1 MRQILVW
8 RVARL
13 FWLMTRVWGFWKWR
27 RLFARLC
34 FSERFS
40 SSGSQSSPVRLV
52 VRSSLLEEFVT
63 FGRSQVICVLVFFLL
78 ETMDLWA
85 ERVASSCDKVRS
97 VGAILVFRQSFI
109 AHWTDRS
116 CRVCV
121 CVCLLTRFFFLF
133 CWGEL
138 LVIHV
143 VVIHKCFVTSLTVSF
158 SLLGLKWLKW
168 WRSCLRRWSA
178 SIATSSCT
186 RTIRCSRVSMTRPCR
201 WRRPRHAGTLV
212 PGTGLL
218 QLRLKNGFLIC
229 TTIPDVLVS
238 RRVHQVS
245 LCLQSSLCH
254 LTKIFFILC
263 RRIEWAFWR

>member
-121 CVCLLTRFFFLF
+121 CVCVCWLDFFLVLLRWVVSDSCCCDSQMF
-133 CWGEL
+133 RHEFDRLVFSFRFEMIEVMTQLPPPLISIDCDQLMYQDDPMLTCLNDATLSLASSSACWN
-138 LVIHV
+138 
-143 VVIHKCFVTSLTVSF
+143 
-158 SLLGLKWLKW
+158 
-168 WRSCLRRWSA
+168 
-178 SIATSSCT
+178 TSSWD
-186 RTIRCSRVSMTRPCR
+186 RFAPASSEE
-201 WRRPRHAGTLV
+201 WLSDLYYN
-212 PGTGLL
+212 PGCPSFT
-218 QLRLKNGFLIC
+218 
-229 TTIPDVLVS
+229 
-238 RRVHQVS
+238 
-245 LCLQSSLCH
+245 SSPSG
-254 LTKIFFILC
+254 
-263 RRIEWAFWR
+263 